1 VYERGSVWTA
11 RLPHVGRKPV
21 VLVSDRTVTL
31 ALKPLVARVTSVD
44 RPRAM
49 PTAVSIEPG
58 EVDGLTLRSFVLC
71 HDLTTLRDGDLIE
84 HLGDVPSHRLMEIED
99 RLAFVLSLSGAE

>member
-1 VYERGSVWTA
+1 MYERGSVWTA
-11 RLPHVGRKPV
+11 RLPKVGRKPV
-21 VLVSDRTVTL
+21 VLVSDRAVTL
-31 ALKPLVARVTSVD
+31 SLKPVVARVTSVD
-44 RPRAM
+44 RPRVM

-58 EVDGLTLRSFVLC
+58 EVDGLTRPSFVLC
-71 HDLTTLRDGDLIE
+71 HDLTTLEDGDLID